1 MLAQPV
7 AGALCDRTRS
17 RFGPRAPRIVGGTIV
32 RVLFGA
38 AEPEGNLPLDIP
50 SSMAAVE
57 ASRPGVPYRTEAP
70 SFRSGPACAT
80 ETPGR
85 VWIPGARRT
94 RNPHARVAR
103 LHSAGT
109 PSGINLRAVRHS

>member
-57 ASRPGVPYRTEAP
+57 ASRPGVPYGTEAP
-70 SFRSGPACAT
+70 SFRSGP
-80 ETPGR
+80 GL
-85 VWIPGARRT
+85 
-94 RNPHARVAR
+94 RN
-103 LHSAGT
+103 
-109 PSGINLRAVRHS
+109 